1 MWENIIRHVDTAV
14 PLNIKDLIHLQ
25 AGHHLCPLGL
35 ARLPELRSQPRQLP
49 PGLTQRMECKD
60 AVGELLSRQHL
71 IDDGDNGQ
79 QAECAASIPDEG
91 KSSLLRGRVL
101 AL

>member
-1 MWENIIRHVDTAV
+1 
-14 PLNIKDLIHLQ
+14 
-25 AGHHLCPLGL
+25 
-35 ARLPELRSQPRQLP
+35 
-49 PGLTQRMECKD
+49 MERKD

-79 QAECAASIPDEG
+79 QAERAAPIPDEG